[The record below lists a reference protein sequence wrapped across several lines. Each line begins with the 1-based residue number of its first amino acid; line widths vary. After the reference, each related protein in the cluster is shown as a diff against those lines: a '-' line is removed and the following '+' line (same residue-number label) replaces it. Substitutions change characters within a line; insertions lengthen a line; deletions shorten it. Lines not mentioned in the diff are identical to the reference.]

1 MRDHGWRLDSIER
14 RLEAERGQLPLWM
27 PVALG
32 GGIAA
37 WFLLPEPAAWI
48 AWMLGSIGV
57 ALAGAVLPW
66 SGRLGR
72 MVMTAGVL
80 ALAGCALM
88 WWRAE
93 RVAAPVLSRPVM
105 ATVTGRVERVEPLP
119 ARDLVRLT
127 IAPRSERLDCG
138 ARSAGM
144 AGLRSAATRRDG
156 LSSVSDLC
164 ELAAVP
170 RRRPGPS
177 LVECG
182 DKALPLSR
190 LDPGLRRGANG
201 NGGIVPPRQ
210 TPAMRQYNARC
221 SPALPP
227 LVRVNVAQDDLP
239 LGITPGAVVS
249 LRARL
254 MPPLGAALPGAYDF
268 ARVAWFQRI
277 GATGRGFAPVTV
289 VTPGDPG
296 NAGLRARLTAHI
308 VSRIGGSEAGIAAAF
323 VTGDRGSIG
332 EDDAEA
338 MRRSGL
344 AHLLSISGLHVTA
357 VVVATM
363 AVVLKLLALFP
374 PLALRVRL
382 PVVAAGAGALA
393 AVGYTWLSG
402 ADVPTVRSCIAALL
416 VLAALSMGREA
427 ITLRMIATGAFLVL
441 LVLPES
447 LAGPSFQLS
456 FAAVTAIVALHE
468 HPRVTRWFLKRDEG
482 IARRMLR
489 GIGSLLLTG
498 VVVEAAL
505 MPIGLYHFHKAGLYG
520 ALANIVAIPLTTF
533 VTMPLEGAAL
543 ALDTVGL
550 GAPAWWAVERS
561 LALLLWIARTVAA
574 APGSVASLPA
584 MPGGAFA
591 LMVAGGL
598 WIALWRTGMRRLGI
612 LPLVAGAIWA
622 LVTPAPDLLV
632 TSDGRHLALRTD
644 DGGMAILRD
653 RAGDYVRSTLG
664 EGGGVEGE
672 LPPLSE
678 QPGVACS
685 PDLCIAT
692 RTTGGRRWII
702 VATRSGYS
710 VPWAEL
716 VAACAR
722 ADIAVSDRRL
732 PKGCRPRWLKLD
744 RTMLART
751 GGVAVSLSR
760 GTVVTVRG
768 GGRHPWEGLAD
779 TGR

>member
-1 MRDHGWRLDSIER
+1 MRDHGRWLDSIEH
-14 RLEAERGQLPLWM
+14 RLEAERGQLPLWL
-27 PVALG
+27 PVGLG
-32 GGIAA
+32 CGIAA
-37 WFLLPEPAAWI
+37 WFLLSGPNAWI
-48 AWMLGSIGV
+48 AWMLAALGI
-57 ALAGAVLPW
+57 ALAGAMLPW

-72 MVMTAGVL
+72 MTMAAGVL

-93 RVAAPVLSRPVM
+93 RVAAPVLARPVVT
-105 ATVTGRVERVEPLP
+105 TVVGRVERVEPLP
-119 ARDLVRLT
+119 VRELVRLT
-127 IAPRSERLDCG
+127 IAPQAGGGRSDCDGRG
-138 ARSAGM
+138 AVLAG
-144 AGLRSAATRRDG
+144 SESPATKRDG

-164 ELAAVP
+164 ELAAGP
-170 RRRPGPS
+170 RRRQGSS

-190 LDPGLRRGANG
+190 LDPGPRRAANG
-201 NGGIVPPRQ
+201 NGS
-210 TPAMRQYNARC
+210 NAEC
-221 SPALPP
+221 SPTLPP
-227 LVRVNVAQDDLP
+227 LVRVNVAQSDLP
-239 LGITPGAVVS
+239 PGITPGAIIS

-254 MPPLGAALPGAYDF
+254 MPPPGAALPGAYDF

-289 VTPGDPG
+289 EVPGKAG
-296 NAGLRARLTAHI
+296 NAGLRTRLTAHI
-308 VSRIGGSEAGIAAAF
+308 VSRMNGSEAGIAAAF
-323 VTGDRGSIG
+323 VTGDRGSIA

-363 AVVLKLLALFP
+363 VVALKLLALFP

-382 PVVAAGAGALA
+382 PVVAAGAGALT

-441 LVLPES
+441 LILPES
-447 LAGPSFQLS
+447 VAGPSFQLS

-468 HPRVTRWFLKRDEG
+468 HPHVTRWFLKRDEG
-482 IARRMLR
+482 MVRRMLR
-489 GIGSLLLTG
+489 SVASLLLTG

-543 ALDTVGL
+543 ALDMVGL

-598 WIALWRTGMRRLGI
+598 WIALWQTGMRRLGI
-612 LPLVAGAIWA
+612 LPLVAGVIWA

-644 DGGMAILRD
+644 DGAMAILRD

-678 QPGVACS
+678 QSGVACS

-692 RTTGGRRWII
+692 RTTGGRRWTI

-760 GTVVTVRG
+760 GTVVTVRDDG
-768 GGRHPWEGLAD
+768 QHPWEGLAD

>member
-1 MRDHGWRLDSIER
+1 MRDHGRWLDSIER
-14 RLEAERGQLPLWM
+14 RLEAERGQLPLWL

-32 GGIAA
+32 CGIAA
-37 WFLLPEPAAWI
+37 WFLLPGPDAWI
-48 AWMLGSIGV
+48 AWMLAALGI
-57 ALAGAVLPW
+57 ALAGAMLPW

-80 ALAGCALM
+80 ALAGCAFM

-93 RVAAPVLSRPVM
+93 RVAAPVLARPVVT
-105 ATVTGRVERVEPLP
+105 TVAGRVERVEPLP
-119 ARDLVRLT
+119 ARELVRLT
-127 IAPRSERLDCG
+127 IAPQAGVGRPGCDERSPLI
-138 ARSAGM
+138 AG
-144 AGLRSAATRRDG
+144 SESSATRRDG
-156 LSSVSDLC
+156 ISSVSDFC
-164 ELAAVP
+164 DLATVP
-170 RRRPGPS
+170 RRRSGSS

-182 DKALPLSR
+182 DKALPLFR
-190 LDPGLRRGANG
+190 RDPGLRQGANG
-201 NGGIVPPRQ
+201 NTG
-210 TPAMRQYNARC
+210 NAGC
-221 SPALPP
+221 SRALPP
-227 LVRVNVAQDDLP
+227 LVRVNVAQGDLP
-239 LGITPGAVVS
+239 PGITPGAVVS

-254 MPPLGAALPGAYDF
+254 MPPPGAALPGAYDF

-289 VTPGDPG
+289 VTPGDAAS
-296 NAGLRARLTAHI
+296 AGLRTRLTAHI
-308 VSRIGGSEAGIAAAF
+308 VSRMNGSEAGIAAAF
-323 VTGDRGSIG
+323 VTGDRGSIA

-441 LVLPES
+441 LILPES

-482 IARRMLR
+482 IVRRMLR
-489 GIGSLLLTG
+489 GVASLLLTG

-543 ALDTVGL
+543 AFDTVGL

-584 MPGGAFA
+584 MPGSAFA

-664 EGGGVEGE
+664 EGGGVEGD

-678 QPGVACS
+678 HPGVTCS

-692 RTTGGRRWII
+692 RATGGRRWTIL
-702 VATRSGYS
+702 ATRSGYS
-710 VPWAEL
+710 VPWSEL

-732 PKGCRPRWLKLD
+732 PDGCRPRWLKLD
-744 RTMLART
+744 RTKLART
-751 GGVAVSLSR
+751 GGVAVSLAR
-760 GTVVTVRG
+760 GTVVTVKG
-768 GGRHPWEGLAD
+768 NGRHPWEMPVRLHPD
-779 TGR
+779 

>member
-1 MRDHGWRLDSIER
+1 MRDHGRWLDSIER

-37 WFLLPEPAAWI
+37 WFLLPGPDAWI
-48 AWMLGSIGV
+48 AWMLAALGV
-57 ALAGAVLPW
+57 ALAGAMLPW

-93 RVAAPVLSRPVM
+93 RVAAPVLARPVV
-105 ATVTGRVERVEPLP
+105 ATVAGRVELVEPLP
-119 ARDLVRLT
+119 ARELVRLT

-138 ARSAGM
+138 GQGAVLTGSE
-144 AGLRSAATRRDG
+144 SPATKRDG

-170 RRRPGPS
+170 RRRLGYS

-190 LDPGLRRGANG
+190 LDPGLRRAANG

-210 TPAMRQYNARC
+210 TPAMRPYNAKC

-227 LVRVNVAQDDLP
+227 LVRVNVAQGDLP
-239 LGITPGAVVS
+239 PGITPGAVVS

-254 MPPLGAALPGAYDF
+254 MPPPGAALPGAYDF

-289 VTPGDPG
+289 VTPGDAAS
-296 NAGLRARLTAHI
+296 AGLRTRLTAHI
-308 VSRIGGSEAGIAAAF
+308 VSRMNGSEAGIAAAF

-441 LVLPES
+441 LILPES

-468 HPRVTRWFLKRDEG
+468 HPRATRWFLKRDEG
-482 IARRMLR
+482 VARRMLR

-702 VATRSGYS
+702 LATRSGYS

-768 GGRHPWEGLAD
+768 GGRHPWEVAAD
-779 TGR
+779 PKR

>member
-1 MRDHGWRLDSIER
+1 MRDHGRWLDSIER
-14 RLEAERGQLPLWM
+14 RLEAERGQLPLWL

-32 GGIAA
+32 CGIAA
-37 WFLLPEPAAWI
+37 WFLLPGPDAWF
-48 AWMLGSIGV
+48 AWMLAALGI
-57 ALAGAVLPW
+57 ALAGAMLPW

-72 MVMTAGVL
+72 MVMAAGVL

-93 RVAAPVLSRPVM
+93 RVAAPVLARPVVT
-105 ATVTGRVERVEPLP
+105 TVAGQVERVEPLP
-119 ARDLVRLT
+119 ARELVRLT
-127 IAPRSERLDCG
+127 IAPQSRRLYCDGRGAVIAGSE
-138 ARSAGM
+138 SIT
-144 AGLRSAATRRDG
+144 TRRDG
-156 LSSVSDLC
+156 LSSISDLC
-164 ELAAVP
+164 DLATVP
-170 RRRPGPS
+170 RRRPGSS

-182 DKALPLSR
+182 DKAIPLSR
-190 LDPGLRRGANG
+190 PDPGLRRGANG
-201 NGGIVPPRQ
+201 NGS
-210 TPAMRQYNARC
+210 NAGC

-227 LVRVNVAQDDLP
+227 LVRVNVAQSDLP
-239 LGITPGAVVS
+239 PGITAGAVVS

-254 MPPLGAALPGAYDF
+254 MPPPDAALPGAYDF

-289 VTPGDPG
+289 LAPGTAG
-296 NAGLRARLTAHI
+296 KAGLRTRLTVHI
-308 VSRIGGSEAGIAAAF
+308 VSQMNGSEAGIAAAF
-323 VTGDRGSIG
+323 VTGDRGSIA

-374 PLALRVRL
+374 PLALRMRL
-382 PVVAAGAGALA
+382 PVVAAGAGAVTA
-393 AVGYTWLSG
+393 IGYTWLSG

-441 LVLPES
+441 LILPES

-482 IARRMLR
+482 MFRRMLR
-489 GIGSLLLTG
+489 GVASLLLTG

-543 ALDTVGL
+543 AFDTVGL

-598 WIALWRTGMRRLGI
+598 WIALWRTGMRRLGVV
-612 LPLVAGAIWA
+612 PLMAGAIWA
-622 LVTPAPDLLV
+622 LTTPAPDLLV
-632 TSDGRHLALRTD
+632 TGDGRHLALRTD
-644 DGGMAILRD
+644 NGGMAILRD
-653 RAGDYVRSTLG
+653 RAGGYVRSTLG
-664 EGGGVEGE
+664 EGGGVEGD

-692 RTTGGRRWII
+692 RRTGGRRWTIL
-702 VATRSGYS
+702 ATRSGYS

-716 VAACAR
+716 IAACAR

-732 PKGCRPRWLKLD
+732 PMGCRPRWLKLD

-751 GGVAVSLSR
+751 GGVAVSLAR
-760 GTVVTVRG
+760 GTVVTVKG
-768 GGRHPWEGLAD
+768 NGRHPWEMPVRLYPD
-779 TGR
+779 